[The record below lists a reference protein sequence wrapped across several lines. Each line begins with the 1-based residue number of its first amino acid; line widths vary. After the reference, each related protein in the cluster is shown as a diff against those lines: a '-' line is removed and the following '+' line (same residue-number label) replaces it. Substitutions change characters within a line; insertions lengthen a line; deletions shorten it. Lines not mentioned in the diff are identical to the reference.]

1 MVTGREI
8 VIMTVMIDMTSSPS
22 ALTVAQF
29 NYYIVLTAEL
39 LCREPLWILLL

>member
-1 MVTGREI
+1 MITGREI
-8 VIMTVMIDMTSSPS
+8 ITVMINVTSSTS

-29 NYYIVLTAEL
+29 YYYIVLTAEL